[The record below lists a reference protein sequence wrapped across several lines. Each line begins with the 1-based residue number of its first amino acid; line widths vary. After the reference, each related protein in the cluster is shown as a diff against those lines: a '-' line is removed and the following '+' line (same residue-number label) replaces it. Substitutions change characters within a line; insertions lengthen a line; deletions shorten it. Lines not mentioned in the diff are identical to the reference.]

1 MQVDALSDL
10 IIETFDSSLS
20 LVNTYN
26 NPFSYIDDEGA
37 SASGDHAE
45 LSAERRVL
53 RADAHD
59 EVEGGVCQGVARVE
73 GKDRE
78 GAGAG
83 TVDWREAG

>member
-1 MQVDALSDL
+1 MFASRCIKRPCHRDIRQQS
-10 IIETFDSSLS
+10 IISKQKH
-20 LVNTYN
+20 TYL
-26 NPFSYIDDEGA
+26 SYIDDEGA
-37 SASGDHAE
+37 SASGDHGE

-83 TVDWREAG
+83 TAD